1 MRAFIIALAGAGVLA
16 LSGVSP
22 AAQISSPMVFGNVSQ
37 DRAEC
42 VVVNGG
48 TAPLTV
54 TLKIVDEAGATKV
67 TSNCDGS
74 IPAGDFC
81 DLIMPVGFV
90 GAFSCTATAP
100 SVTNLRGALVL
111 EDKVLDSF
119 GLFQF
124 RAIRSE
130 QLR

>member
-1 MRAFIIALAGAGVLA
+1 MRTFIIAAACAGVLA
-16 LSGVSP
+16 WTGVSR

-37 DRAEC
+37 NRAEC
-42 VVVNGG
+42 VVINGG
-48 TAPLTV
+48 AAPIAV
-54 TLKIVDEAGATKV
+54 ALKIVDEAGATKV
-67 TSNCDGS
+67 TSHCDG
-74 IPAGDFC
+74 PVAAGDFC
-81 DLIMPVGFV
+81 DLIMPIDFV
-90 GAFSCTATAP
+90 GAFSCAATAG
-100 SVTNLRGALVL
+100 SVANLRGALVL